1 MKIIGVKL
9 TIDKKEYGLI
19 MDHVENKNGTLLY
32 QDIEEEAQWAKLK
45 DRRRKKIIRKRE
57 DRFDVREKRIRKPR
71 KKDIRYYDESEY
83 WE

>member
-1 MKIIGVKL
+1 MKL
-9 TIDKKEYGLI
+9 TIDKKAYGLI
-19 MDHVENKNGTLLY
+19 MDYEENKNSTLLY
-32 QDIEEEAQWAKLK
+32 QNIEEAQWVKLK
-45 DRRRKKIIRKRE
+45 DRRRKKIIRKRA

>member
-45 DRRRKKIIRKRE
+45 DRRRKKIIRKRA

>member
-1 MKIIGVKL
+1 MKL

-19 MDHVENKNGTLLY
+19 MDYEENKNSTLLY
-32 QDIEEEAQWAKLK
+32 QNIEEAQWVKLK
-45 DRRRKKIIRKRE
+45 DRRRKKIIRKRA

>member
-1 MKIIGVKL
+1 MKIIGMKL

-19 MDHVENKNGTLLY
+19 MDHVENKNSTLLY
-32 QDIEEEAQWAKLK
+32 QDIEEAHWAELK
-45 DRRRKKIIRKRE
+45 NRRRKKIIRKRA